1 MPFKQLFRR
10 KTLES
15 ILQHAD
21 ADTLHSPSLRRN
33 LRLVDLTA
41 FGISAIIGA
50 GIFSTIGNAAYF
62 GGPAV
67 ALLFVFTAFACGF
80 SALCYA
86 EFASAVPVSGSA
98 YTYAYLSFGEL
109 IAWIIGWV
117 LILEYGVGNI
127 AVSISWSGY
136 FVGLLSGLGIVIP
149 DYLSVDYLTAVKAHS
164 EALHMIT
171 AGTDR
176 SALPVALQKGYTA
189 VETAPEFLNIPV
201 ICNIPAFGIVVM
213 ISVLVYLGIQ
223 ESKTASNIMVV
234 VKILIL
240 ILVVAVGVFYVNPGN
255 WSPFAPNGMSGMFM
269 GVGAVFF
276 AYIGFDAI
284 STTAEECKNPQR
296 DLPKAMIL
304 ALIITSILYILV
316 ALVLTGIVNY
326 SELSVSDPLA
336 FAFEKM
342 GLSRFSGIIAIGA
355 VIAMT
360 GVLLVFQ
367 MGQPRI
373 WMSMSRDGLLPKKF
387 AKIHPRFRTPSFS
400 TVLTGILV
408 GIPALFMNLTEVTDL
423 TSIGALFAFSLV
435 CGGVIVIQH
444 QKRKP
449 GNTFPKS
456 RFNIP
461 YYNSR
466 YIIIVLWIVS
476 LFVFLATT
484 QNSDIPSLLLFLP
497 NLLFGIVAFLV
508 SLFAIIFKWSVIP
521 VIGLIINL
529 YLMSRLDGPTW
540 ERFLMWMV
548 IGLVVYFLYGYRKS
562 RLKNKQGT

>member
-1 MPFKQLFRR
+1 ML
-10 KTLES
+10 
-15 ILQHAD
+15 HAD
-21 ADTLHSPSLRRN
+21 SGARNSPSLKRN

-41 FGISAIIGA
+41 FGIAAIIGA
-50 GIFSTIGNAAYF
+50 GIFSTVGNAAYF

-67 ALLFVFTAFACGF
+67 ALLFIFTAVACGF

-86 EFASAVPVSGSA
+86 EFASTVPVSGSA
-98 YTYAYLSFGEL
+98 YTYAYMSFGEL

-136 FVGLLSGLGIVIP
+136 FTGLLSGLGIVIP
-149 DYLSVDYLTAVKAHS
+149 DYLSVDYLTAVKSHA
-164 EALHMIT
+164 EAVRQM
-171 AGTDR
+171 AGGADL
-176 SALPVALQKGYTA
+176 SALSAALQKGYNA
-189 VETAPEFLNIPV
+189 VETAPLFFNIPV
-201 ICNIPAFGIVVM
+201 ICNIPAFSIVTV

-234 VKILIL
+234 LKIVIL
-240 ILVVAVGVFYVNPGN
+240 LLVISVGIFYVDPAN

-284 STTAEECKNPQR
+284 STTAEECKNPQK
-296 DLPKAMIL
+296 DLPGAMIL
-304 ALIITSILYILV
+304 ALLITSVLYIIV

-342 GLSRFSGIIAIGA
+342 GLTRFSGLVAIGA

-387 AKIHPRFRTPSFS
+387 ATIHPRFRTPSFS
-400 TVLTGILV
+400 TVLTAILV

-435 CGGVIVIQH
+435 CGGVVVLQQ

-449 GNTFPKS
+449 GSNFPKS

-461 YYNSR
+461 YFSSR
-466 YIIIVLWIVS
+466 YIVIILWLISIVV
-476 LFVFLATT
+476 FVIFTEKPEMA
-484 QNSDIPSLLLFLP
+484 SLLLFLP
-497 NLLFGIVAFLV
+497 NLLFIIVALIITV
-508 SLFAIIFKWSVIP
+508 FAVIFRWSVIP
-521 VIGLIINL
+521 VIGLIINF

-540 ERFLMWMV
+540 ERFLMWMA

-562 RLKNKQGT
+562 RLRKNQA